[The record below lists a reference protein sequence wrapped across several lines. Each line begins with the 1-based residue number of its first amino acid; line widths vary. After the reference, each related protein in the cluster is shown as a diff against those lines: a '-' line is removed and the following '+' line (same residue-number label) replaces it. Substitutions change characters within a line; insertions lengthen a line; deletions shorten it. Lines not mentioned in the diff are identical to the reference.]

1 MLWFLRRSRSY
12 YFFISLYLVMCYHT
26 SKYYFS
32 VFPACSSWKST
43 AIPHINESHIQAE
56 KMEKAME
63 YNNLKLQKY
72 IFCHWHSYV
81 KSKKEQLK
89 GKLVPSSNYFL

>member
-1 MLWFLRRSRSY
+1 MY
-12 YFFISLYLVMCYHT
+12 CYT

-32 VFPACSSWKST
+32 LLSACSSWKNT
-43 AIPHINESHIQAE
+43 AIPHINEGDIQAE
-56 KMEKAME
+56 KMEKAIE

-72 IFCHWHSYV
+72 VFCHWHSYV

-89 GKLVPSSNYFL
+89 GKFLHSSNYCLYPSTPRIRNY